1 MSGNRIRRRVWTIA
15 ALVLLLMIVRVDFWW
30 WGADMPPVLFGTF
43 NLPMLYNLVIFL
55 AGWALVVYTANTD
68 TAEGGQR

>member
-1 MSGNRIRRRVWTIA
+1 MSGNRIRRRAWTLA
-15 ALVLLLMIVRVDFWW
+15 VLVLLLMIVRVDFWW

-55 AGWALVVYTANTD
+55 AGWALVVATTNIDHT
-68 TAEGGQR
+68 EGERR